1 MLIVFRSNTMT
12 MGNSDME
19 DIALF
24 AKEIPTKKTL
34 KIFRSITMLIVF
46 RSNIMRM
53 GNSDMEDIVLF
64 AKEIPAKRNTED
76 I

>member
-1 MLIVFRSNTMT
+1 ML
-12 MGNSDME
+12 
-19 DIALF
+19 
-24 AKEIPTKKTL
+24 KKYQQKKTL